1 MSFRERIREVLEERE
16 TNLILAL
23 DVYGESPSEILNRCI
38 DLLRKTQ
45 RFICAVKI
53 NLQVLLPLGL
63 FDGIRGLIKEAEN
76 YGLPLIM
83 DLKLNDV
90 GHTNLQVSTY
100 IFEAGFDALIA
111 NPFVGWEGGLKPV
124 FEKARSM
131 GRGVI
136 LLVYMSHPGAV
147 EGYGQI
153 VRDPEDGRAYPQY
166 MVFARKALRWR
177 ADGVIVGATRPEKI
191 VDVKKILR
199 DEVPIYSPGI
209 GPQGGDPINAMTSGA
224 SYLIVG
230 RTITQSSKPTDEA
243 KKLRDLIRPYIT

>member
-1 MSFRERIREVLEERE
+1 MSFKERIREVLEEKE

-23 DVYGESPSEILNRCI
+23 DVYDESPSKILNRCI

-45 RFICAVKI
+45 QFICAVKI

-63 FDGIRGLIKEAEN
+63 FNGIRGLIKEAEN

-111 NPFVGWEGGLKPV
+111 NPFVGWEGGLRPV

-131 GRGVI
+131 RKGVI

-153 VRDPEDGRAYPQY
+153 VQDPEDGENRPQY
-166 MVFARKALRWR
+166 LVFAKRALKWH

-199 DEVPIYSPGI
+199 EEIPIYSPGI
-209 GPQGGDPINAMTSGA
+209 GSQGGDPIKAMTSGA

-230 RTITQSSKPTDEA
+230 RTITQSSRPTEEA
-243 KKLRDLIRPYIT
+243 RKLRDLVRPYIT